1 MGDPPNGPLLPSET
15 DPATSGPYAQTQPG
29 LTRPDAARPGLR
41 KVISTT
47 QLWAIAV
54 GMVIS
59 GEYFGWNYGWAVAG
73 TIGFLIAT
81 LIVTVLYL
89 TFIFSYTEL
98 TTAIPDAGG
107 PFAYAFRAFGPTGGF
122 LAGFATLVD
131 FLMAPPAIAA
141 ALGAYAHFLNPALP
155 VLSVAVASYAVFI
168 SLNILGIRESAN
180 FSVIVTVLS
189 VFELLIFMVIVAP
202 AYKTENV
209 LAHNESFGIGGI
221 FAALPFAIWFYL
233 AIEGV
238 AMVAEEVR
246 NPQKTIPRGYLLSIG
261 TLVVLALG
269 TMLLCAGAGDWRQ
282 LSQLDYPLP
291 ETLVMVFGRHNS
303 WAKVFAG
310 LGLFGLIASFHA
322 NTIGYSRQLFALA
335 RAGYLPSFLAAVNP
349 RFQTPHWSL
358 IVGGLIGLAAL
369 FSGTTGEI
377 ITLSVVGALVMYIIS
392 LLSLFRLRRTEPELI
407 RTYRTPL
414 YPITPA
420 VALALSIVCLL
431 AIMYYN
437 PGLSLV
443 FAGLLIV
450 SWVLFKRFV
459 PQLDASPP
467 VSTVD

>member
-1 MGDPPNGPLLPSET
+1 MPEP
-15 DPATSGPYAQTQPG
+15 
-29 LTRPDAARPGLR
+29 PDAPPLR
-41 KVISTT
+41 KVITTT

-73 TIGFLIAT
+73 TIGFLVAT
-81 LIVTVLYL
+81 LVVTVLYL

-122 LAGFATLVD
+122 VAGFATLVD

-155 VLSVAVASYAVFI
+155 VLGVAVASYFVFI
-168 SLNILGIRESAN
+168 GVNILGVRESAN
-180 FSVIVTVLS
+180 FAVVVTVLS
-189 VFELLIFMVIVAP
+189 VVELLVFMALVAP

-209 LAHNESFGIGGI
+209 LAHNETFGVGGV

-238 AMVAEEVR
+238 AMVAEEVKDPAR
-246 NPQKTIPRGYLLSIG
+246 TVPRGYLLSIG

-269 TMLLCAGAGDWRQ
+269 TMLLCAGAGDWRL

-291 ETLVMVFGRHNS
+291 ETLAVALGRQNA
-303 WAKVFAG
+303 WARIFAG

-322 NTIGYSRQLFALA
+322 NTLGYSRQLFALA
-335 RAGYLPSFLAAVNP
+335 RAGYLPRFLADVNG
-349 RFQTPHWSL
+349 RFRTPHWSL

-377 ITLSVVGALVMYIIS
+377 ITLSVLGALVMYIIS
-392 LLSLFRLRRTEPELI
+392 LLSLFRLRRTEPQLH
-407 RTYRTPL
+407 RPFRTPF
-414 YPITPA
+414 YPLVPVI
-420 VALALSIVCLL
+420 ALVLSVVCLV
-431 AIMYYN
+431 ATGWYN
-437 PGLSLV
+437 PGLTALFAIL
-443 FAGLLIV
+443 FAG
-450 SWVLFKRFV
+450 SWVLFRWLVV
-459 PQLDASPP
+459 P
-467 VSTVD
+467 

>member
-1 MGDPPNGPLLPSET
+1 
-15 DPATSGPYAQTQPG
+15 
-29 LTRPDAARPGLR
+29 
-41 KVISTT
+41 
-47 QLWAIAV
+47 
-54 GMVIS
+54 MVIS

-81 LIVTVLYL
+81 LVVTILYL

-107 PFAYAFRAFGPTGGF
+107 PFAYAYRAFGPTGGF

-155 VLSVAVASYAVFI
+155 VLGVAVASYVVFI
-168 SLNILGIRESAN
+168 GINLLGVNESAN

-189 VFELLIFMVIVAP
+189 VIELLIFMAVVAP

-238 AMVAEEVR
+238 AMVAEEVKDP
-246 NPQKTIPRGYLLSIG
+246 NKTIPRGYLLSIG

-269 TMLLCAGAGDWRQ
+269 TMLLCAGAGDWRR
-282 LSQLDYPLP
+282 LSDLDYPLP
-291 ETLVMVFGRHNS
+291 ETLVMVFGQQNS

-322 NTIGYSRQLFALA
+322 NTLGYSRQLFALA
-335 RAGYLPSFLAAVNP
+335 RAGYLPSFLAAVNG

-358 IVGGLIGLAAL
+358 IVGGLAGLVAL
-369 FSGTTGEI
+369 VSGTTGEI
-377 ITLSVVGALVMYIIS
+377 ITLSVFGALGMYIMS
-392 LLSLFRLRRTEPELI
+392 LLSLFHLRRTEPNLV
-407 RTYRTPL
+407 RSYRTPF
-414 YPITPA
+414 YPYVPM
-420 VALALSIVCLL
+420 VALLLSVVCLL
-431 AIMYYN
+431 AISYYN
-437 PGLSLV
+437 PVLTLV
-443 FAGLLIV
+443 FGGLLAL
-450 SWVLFKRFV
+450 SWGLFKWFV
-459 PQLDASPP
+459 PQLKAPAEGAAS
-467 VSTVD
+467 

>member
-1 MGDPPNGPLLPSET
+1 MGEPPNGPPLPSQSSH
-15 DPATSGPYAQTQPG
+15 PQPVHPDHS
-29 LTRPDAARPGLR
+29 RPGHSRPGLR

-73 TIGFLIAT
+73 TVGFLIAT
-81 LIVTVLYL
+81 LLVTVLYL

-107 PFAYAFRAFGPTGGF
+107 PFAYALRAFGPTGGF
-122 LAGFATLVD
+122 VAGFATLVD

-155 VLSVAVASYAVFI
+155 VLGVAVASYFVFI
-168 SLNILGIRESAN
+168 SINILGIRESAN

-189 VFELLIFMVIVAP
+189 VAELLVFMALVAP

-209 LAHNESFGIGGI
+209 LAHNESFGVGGI

-246 NPQKTIPRGYLLSIG
+246 DPAKTIPRGYLLSIG

-282 LSQLDYPLP
+282 LSQNDYPLP
-291 ETLVMVFGRHNS
+291 ATLALVFGQQNS
-303 WAKVFAG
+303 WAKAFAG

-322 NTIGYSRQLFALA
+322 NTLGYSRQLFALA
-335 RAGYLPSFLAAVNP
+335 RAGYLPRFLANING

-358 IVGGLIGLAAL
+358 IVGGLIGLGAL

-377 ITLSVVGALVMYIIS
+377 ITLSVLGALVMYIVS
-392 LLSLFRLRRTEPELI
+392 LLSLFRLRRTEPTLE
-407 RTYRTPL
+407 RPFSTPF
-414 YPITPA
+414 YPA
-420 VALALSIVCLL
+420 VPTISLLLSVVCLL

-437 PGLSLV
+437 PGLSLI
-443 FAGLLIV
+443 FGGLLII
-450 SWVLFKRFV
+450 SWVLFRRFV
-459 PQLDASPP
+459 PGISHLAPTPTPD
-467 VSTVD
+467 

>member
-1 MGDPPNGPLLPSET
+1 MGDPPNGTFVSSE
-15 DPATSGPYAQTQPG
+15 ASQTQPEK
-29 LTRPDAARPGLR
+29 TASLR

-73 TIGFLIAT
+73 TLGFLVAT
-81 LIVTVLYL
+81 LVVTVLYI

-107 PFAYAFRAFGPTGGF
+107 PFAYALRAFGTTGGF

-155 VLSVAVASYAVFI
+155 VLGVAVASYFVFI
-168 SLNILGIRESAN
+168 SVNILGIKESAN

-189 VFELLIFMVIVAP
+189 VIELLVFMALVAP

-209 LAHNESFGIGGI
+209 LAHNESFGISGV

-246 NPQKTIPRGYLLSIG
+246 EPKKTIPRGYLLSIG
-261 TLVVLALG
+261 TLVLLAIG

-291 ETLVMVFGRHNS
+291 ETLAIVLGRQNS
-303 WAKVFAG
+303 WAKLFAG

-322 NTIGYSRQLFALA
+322 NTLGYSRQLFALA
-335 RAGYLPSFLAAVNP
+335 RAGYLPRFLAAVNQ
-349 RFQTPHWSL
+349 RFRTPHWSL
-358 IVGGLIGLAAL
+358 IIGGLIGLAAL

-377 ITLSVVGALVMYIIS
+377 ITLSVIGALGMYIIS
-392 LLSLFRLRRTEPELI
+392 LLSLFRLRRTEPTLT
-407 RTYRTPL
+407 RPFRTPF
-414 YPITPA
+414 YPIVP
-420 VALALSIVCLL
+420 ALALSLSVICLL
-431 AIMYYN
+431 AIIYFN
-437 PGLSLV
+437 PGLSLL
-443 FAGLLIV
+443 FLGLMAL
-450 SWVLFKRFV
+450 SWGFFKTISLPSIR
-459 PQLDASPP
+459 ASSNP
-467 VSTVD
+467 VSD